1 MVARAGRSHSN
12 LRVRMD
18 TIREI
23 AALAAYK
30 GRAAGSDA
38 ERRAAVHLRGRL
50 EGIGRDANLQAID
63 VRPRFGLVHALHAVV
78 AIAGSVVA
86 VENPALG
93 AALVLIAAVATTL
106 DVTGTLALTRRLTPR
121 RASQNVESR
130 EDAGKPGTLVLVAHC
145 DAARAAGG
153 WALATRTLRDPWRA
167 MLLAMVAVLVCCAL
181 RLLGLEGTA
190 LTAVQFVPTVL
201 LILLIPPLIDVEL
214 SPPSPAIPDAGAAV
228 TVLRLAD
235 ELGGTLEHFD
245 LWVVLTGSQRP
256 FALGMG
262 AWLRA
267 NRKRLD
273 RERTA
278 VVALDAVG
286 SGEVRYTVREGALF
300 TRRSHRQL
308 AALCT
313 QIAEDDGESGTYG
326 ARSRVEH
333 ERTAATA
340 ALGRRLPA
348 ITIGCAGDTVSPEG
362 LDRAYGFCR
371 ELIERLD
378 ADVGPRLAF
387 DPETRAAEEAEAV
400 RQA

>member
-1 MVARAGRSHSN
+1 
-12 LRVRMD
+12 MD

-50 EGIGRDANLQAID
+50 EALGRDTRLQAID
-63 VRPRFGLVHALHAVV
+63 VRPRFGLVHALHALV
-78 AIAGSVVA
+78 AIAGSVIA

-93 AALVLIAAVATTL
+93 AVLVLIAAVATAL
-106 DVTGTLALTRRLTPR
+106 DATGTLALTRRVTPR

-130 EDAGKPGTLVLVAHC
+130 ENGGKPGTLVLVAHC
-145 DAARAAGG
+145 DAPRASGG
-153 WALATRTLRDPWRA
+153 WALARRVLRDPWRA
-167 MLLAMVAVLVCCAL
+167 MVIAMVAVLACCAL
-181 RLLGLEGTA
+181 RLLGIEGTA
-190 LTAVQFVPTVL
+190 LTAAQFLPTVL
-201 LILLIPPLIDVEL
+201 LIVLTPALIDIEL
-214 SPPSPAIPDAGAAV
+214 SPPAPALPDAGAAV
-228 TVLRLAD
+228 TVLRLAE

-267 NRKRLD
+267 NRRSLD
-273 RERTA
+273 RARTA
-278 VVALDAVG
+278 IVGLDAVG
-286 SGEVRYTVREGALF
+286 SEEVRYTVREGALA

-308 AALCT
+308 ATLCA
-313 QIAEDDGESGTYG
+313 QIAEDDGEGG
-326 ARSRVEH
+326 AYRARTRVER
-333 ERTAATA
+333 ERTAAAA

-348 ITIGCAGDTVSPEG
+348 ITVGCAGDTVSPDG

-378 ADVGPRLAF
+378 AEVGPRLAA
-387 DPETRAAEEAEAV
+387 EAEAREAEAEEAEAV